1 MESRKRVAASPTI
14 GSKGKQ
20 RKTAPTRP
28 PITATKASLARAKAV
43 NAQLTGTKPGAAR
56 RKKPEE
62 EPKTLA
68 RSFKTTA
75 AGLKERPA
83 WDLRGKVTDMTNLY
97 KMNMQRLEELH
108 GFKRELE
115 ITKSEKES
123 QEKET
128 LQKAAALR
136 TQLQEMERTHTI
148 DIEELNA
155 NQRIEYQRLE
165 DDNLNFS
172 RRLTTIETEVT
183 DAKRRLEV
191 EVKQLD
197 QIKQDNQ
204 ALTASIGT
212 TTAAFEKLDHEN
224 RHLESD
230 MKKLQESLRLK
241 EKEIE
246 GKESKLAQIDVSVQ
260 ALESKLADSNADR
273 ERLLNK
279 IKDLEVKKKLSS
291 KSKG

>member
-1 MESRKRVAASPTI
+1 MESRKRVANSPTL
-14 GSKGKQ
+14 SNKAKQ
-20 RKTAPTRP
+20 RKVAPTRP
-28 PITATKASLARAKAV
+28 PITATKASMARAKAV
-43 NAQLTGTKPGAAR
+43 NAQLTGTKSGLA
-56 RKKPEE
+56 RKKKPE

-136 TQLQEMERTHTI
+136 TQLQEMERAHTI

-183 DAKRRLEV
+183 DARRKLDV
-191 EVKQLD
+191 QVKQLD
-197 QIKQDNQ
+197 QIKEDNGV
-204 ALTASIGT
+204 LRTSIDTA
-212 TTAAFEKLDHEN
+212 TAAFEKLDHEN
-224 RHLESD
+224 RNLESD

-246 GKESKLAQIDVSVQ
+246 SKESKLAQIDVSVQ

-279 IKDLEVKKKLSS
+279 IKNLEVKKKLNNG
-291 KSKG
+291 KSK

>member
-1 MESRKRVAASPTI
+1 MESRKRVATSPTLNN
-14 GSKGKQ
+14 KVKQ
-20 RKTAPTRP
+20 RKTVSARP
-28 PITATKASLARAKAV
+28 AIVATKASMARAKAV
-43 NAQLTGTKPGAAR
+43 NAQLTGTKPGLAR
-56 RKKPEE
+56 RKKED

-68 RSFKTTA
+68 KSFKTTA

-148 DIEELNA
+148 NIEELNA
-155 NQRIEYQRLE
+155 NQRIEYQKLE
-165 DDNLNFS
+165 DDNLNYS
-172 RRLTTIETEVT
+172 RRLNTIETEVT
-183 DAKRRLEV
+183 DAKRRLAV

-197 QIKQDNQ
+197 QIKTDNN
-204 ALTASIGT
+204 ALRTSIDT
-212 TTAAFEKLDHEN
+212 TSAEFEKLDHEN
-224 RHLESD
+224 RNLESD

-241 EKEIE
+241 EREIE
-246 GKESKLAQIDVSVQ
+246 SKDAKLAQIDVSVQ

-273 ERLLNK
+273 ERLLGK
-279 IKDLEVKKKLSS
+279 IKDLEAKKKL
-291 KSKG
+291 